1 MTGRMAEAVSQY
13 KIYEKSVISILM
25 SLNWKEINLILEE
38 LDLEGAQIQS
48 AVQSAFDVIILRLH
62 KKGETKQVLIS
73 LSPGACRIHE
83 TFAAFPKSEKP
94 LRFAQ
99 FLNSKIVNGWI
110 IEAAQLGDN
119 RIVRLIVRRAEAVFR
134 LYIRL
139 WSNAAN
145 FVVTDENG
153 VVLDAMRRLP
163 KRGEITGGNYSP
175 ENIEVKE
182 KPVREYE
189 VRTYEIRTYEIRTYE
204 IRTLPGDDSFNKKI
218 DAFYAAQGGPLSLE
232 ALREQAR
239 RTCEGSIGRIS
250 AALER
255 LREKEASFADAGRL
269 KSYGDLILSN
279 IAGIKPGDKW
289 LEVGEDGAIVR
300 IELDPRGAPA
310 AQAQKYYEQ
319 YRKRKSGLAE
329 IQREIAAGEKELQEV
344 TEKLS
349 RLLSETNPLVLAK
362 MLKSSSARG
371 AGVSSAKKEKARPGL
386 SFRRGDWLIIVGR
399 DASENDEL
407 LRRHVKGNDLWLHAR
422 GYHGSYVFIKQR
434 SGKTVPLDILL
445 DAGNLAVFY
454 SKGRNNG
461 SGDLFYTSVKYLRR
475 AKDGPKGLV
484 IPTQEKNLHIK
495 VDEARLRSLETCRV
509 L

>member
-1 MTGRMAEAVSQY
+1 
-13 KIYEKSVISILM
+13 M

-62 KKGETKQVLIS
+62 KKGETRQVLIS

-110 IEAAQLGDN
+110 TEAAQLGDN
-119 RIVRLIVRRAEAVFR
+119 RIVRLVVKRGDFIFK

-145 FVVTDENG
+145 FIITDESG
-153 VVLDAMRRLP
+153 AVLDAMRRLP

-175 ENIEVKE
+175 ENIEAKE
-182 KPVREYE
+182 KPSREYE
-189 VRTYEIRTYEIRTYE
+189 VRD
-204 IRTLPGDDSFNKKI
+204 LPGEGSFNKKI
-218 DAFYAAQGGPLSLE
+218 DAFYAAQGGPLSLD
-232 ALREQAR
+232 ALRELAR
-239 RTCEGSIGRIS
+239 RTCEGSMSRIS
-250 AALER
+250 AALDR
-255 LREKEASFADAGRL
+255 LREKEAFFMDAARF

-279 IAGIKPGDKW
+279 IAEIKPGDKW
-289 LEVGEDGAIVR
+289 MEAECGGVIVR
-300 IELDPRGAPA
+300 IELDPRKTPA

-319 YRKRKSGLAE
+319 YRKEKSGLAE
-329 IQREIAAGEKELQEV
+329 IQREIAAGERELQEV

-349 RLLSETNPLVLAK
+349 RLLSEDNPLVLAK
-362 MLKSSSARG
+362 LLKSGGTSRSPAPSS
-371 AGVSSAKKEKARPGL
+371 KKEKPRPGL

-399 DASENDEL
+399 DARENDEL

-422 GYHGSYVFIKQR
+422 DYHGSYVFIRQR
-434 SGKTVPLDILL
+434 AGKTVPLDILL
-445 DAGNLAVFY
+445 DAGNLAIFY

-461 SGDLFYTSVKYLRR
+461 EGDLFYTPVKYLRR

-495 VDEARLRSLETCRV
+495 VDETRLRSLENCRV
-509 L
+509 I

>member
-1 MTGRMAEAVSQY
+1 
-13 KIYEKSVISILM
+13 M

-48 AVQSAFDVIILRLH
+48 AVQSAFDVVILRVH
-62 KKGETKQVLIS
+62 KKGETRQVLVS

-83 TFAAFPKSEKP
+83 TFSAFPKSEKP

-99 FLNSKIVNGWI
+99 FLASKIVNGWI
-110 IEAAQLGDN
+110 TEAAQIGDD
-119 RIVRLIVRRAEAVFR
+119 RIVRLVVKRADAVFR

-145 FVVTDENG
+145 FIVTGEDG

-163 KRGEITGGNYSP
+163 KRGEVTGGRYPP
-175 ENIEVKE
+175 ENSEAKE
-182 KPVREYE
+182 KPSREYE
-189 VRTYEIRTYEIRTYE
+189 VRG
-204 IRTLPGDDSFNKKI
+204 LPGEGSFNKKI
-218 DAFYAAQGGPLSLE
+218 DAFYAEHGGSLSLE

-239 RTCEGSIGRIS
+239 RTCEGSMARIS
-250 AALER
+250 AALEK

-279 IAGIKPGDKW
+279 IAFIKSGDKW
-289 LEVGEDGAIVR
+289 LEAEEGTEVMR
-300 IELDPRGAPA
+300 IELDPLTSPS

-319 YRKRKSGLAE
+319 YRKAKTGLAD
-329 IQREIAAGEKELQEV
+329 IQREIASGERELKEVE
-344 TEKLS
+344 EKLS
-349 RLLSETNPLVLAK
+349 RLLIENNPLVLAK
-362 MLKSSSARG
+362 LLKSAPSPGFSGRRAN
-371 AGVSSAKKEKARPGL
+371 AGKKEKKRPGL
-386 SFRRGDWLIIVGR
+386 SFKRGEWQFFVGR

-422 GYHGSYVFIKQR
+422 DYHGSYVFIKQR

-461 SGDLFYTSVKYLRR
+461 GGDLFYTHVKYLRR

-484 IPTQEKNLHIK
+484 IPTQEKNLHVK
-495 VDEARLRSLETCRV
+495 LDEERLRVLEGCRV
-509 L
+509 F